1 MKAIVCT
8 KYGPAEVLQ
17 PQEVE
22 KPSKQ
27 FSHLVATL
35 QRNGAIPSK
44 QTEGFISGIFTV

>member
-22 KPSKQ
+22 KPSPKDNEI
-27 FSHLVATL
+27 LV
-35 QRNGAIPSK
+35 K
-44 QTEGFISGIFTV
+44 V